1 MFVKSVASLLWSWN
15 RYSSPVFFF
24 ITPPGVQGS
33 LGPFSRTNVNIIT
46 AGIAPHWVKQS
57 HENHSWPAQ
66 IPWRH
71 GSKKQRLWFCIFR
84 HSAVKSVWI
93 CVRTKNPRKYKRT
106 LWLFNIDMENG
117 PFIDG
122 LPSYKMVIFHGY
134 VSHNQMVYEHTMAHI
149 PSPSPV
155 WPSTQGPST
164 HPSTQILRR
173 CHGFQNAICESF
185 SNGRELPATLGTL
198 EPLIYH

>member
-1 MFVKSVASLLWSWN
+1 MKTIHDLPKSLDVMD
-15 RYSSPVFFF
+15 R
-24 ITPPGVQGS
+24 
-33 LGPFSRTNVNIIT
+33 
-46 AGIAPHWVKQS
+46 
-57 HENHSWPAQ
+57 
-66 IPWRH
+66 
-71 GSKKQRLWFCIFR
+71 KKQRLWFCIFR

-93 CVRTKNPRKYKRT
+93 CVWTKNPRKYKRT

-173 CHGFQNAICESF
+173 CHGFQNAICGSS
-185 SNGRELPATLGTL
+185 SNGPRTAGNPWDPWASHLPQKKQVHWRT
-198 EPLIYH
+198 